1 VKAHPGSQTTPIVVA
16 DLSAQYRTKGRVG
29 GYALRGVSFEVQ
41 AGEVLGILGESGGGK
56 STLARILAGELSRK
70 GAGGY
75 DIRISGGDA
84 YVNGVAL
91 RTMSQVKRNRL
102 TFHTAYLAQ
111 DANDRLERTA
121 TVAELVQQP
130 IYSRDKRFDRQAAQN
145 RALTVLDAVGL
156 PLAVMEKYPYELSD
170 GQRQRVAFA
179 RSLVLGPNVLIA
191 DEPTAGIDA
200 TVRDTVLQV
209 IAQLRQDPKFAALIV
224 THDVAV
230 LRQLGAKVAVLH
242 DGVIVGYGGIDE
254 VFREPDHPYVAKLAR
269 ALGLPGLDSNQEPI
283 G

>member
-1 VKAHPGSQTTPIVVA
+1 
-16 DLSAQYRTKGRVG
+16 
-29 GYALRGVSFEVQ
+29 
-41 AGEVLGILGESGGGK
+41 
-56 STLARILAGELSRK
+56 
-70 GAGGY
+70 
-75 DIRISGGDA
+75 
-84 YVNGVAL
+84 
-91 RTMSQVKRNRL
+91 
-102 TFHTAYLAQ
+102 
-111 DANDRLERTA
+111 
-121 TVAELVQQP
+121 
-130 IYSRDKRFDRQAAQN
+130 
-145 RALTVLDAVGL
+145 
-156 PLAVMEKYPYELSD
+156 
-170 GQRQRVAFA
+170 
-179 RSLVLGPNVLIA
+179 VLIA

>member
-1 VKAHPGSQTTPIVVA
+1 VKAHPGSETAPIVVQ

-29 GYALRGVSFEVQ
+29 GYALRGVTFEVR
-41 AGEVLGILGESGGGK
+41 AGGVLGVLGESGGGK
-56 STLARILAGELSRK
+56 STLARILAGELARK
-70 GAGGY
+70 GPGGY

-91 RTMSQVKRNRL
+91 RTMSQGKRNRL
-102 TFHTAYLAQ
+102 TFHTAYLPQ
-111 DANDRLERTA
+111 DANDRLERTS

-130 IYSRDKRFDRQAAQN
+130 IYARDKRFDPDAAQT

-156 PLAVMEKYPYELSD
+156 PFAVMEKYPYQLSD

-191 DEPTAGIDA
+191 DEPTAGIDV

-209 IAQLRQDPKFAALIV
+209 ITRLRQDPEFAALVV
-224 THDVAV
+224 THDLAV
-230 LRQLGAKVAVLH
+230 LRQLGATVAVMH
-242 DGVIVGYGGIDE
+242 DGVIVGYGEIDE
-254 VFREPDHPYVAKLAR
+254 VFRRPDHPYVARLGK
-269 ALGLPGLDSNQEPI
+269 ALGA
-283 G
+283 

>member
-1 VKAHPGSQTTPIVVA
+1 M
-16 DLSAQYRTKGRVG
+16 
-29 GYALRGVSFEVQ
+29 
-41 AGEVLGILGESGGGK
+41 LGILGESGGGK
-56 STLARILAGELSRK
+56 STLARILAGELARK

-91 RTMSQVKRNRL
+91 RTISQGKRNRL

-111 DANDRLERTA
+111 DANDRLERTE
-121 TVAELVQQP
+121 TVAELLQQP
-130 IYSRDKRFDRQAAQN
+130 IFARDKRFDAEAAQT

-170 GQRQRVAFA
+170 GQRQRVALA

-191 DEPTAGIDA
+191 DEPTAGIDV
-200 TVRDTVLQV
+200 TVRDTVVRV
-209 IAQLRQDPKFAALIV
+209 IEKLREDPQFAALVV
-224 THDVAV
+224 THDLSV
-230 LRQLGAKVAVLH
+230 LRQLGAQVAIMH
-242 DGVIVGYGGIDE
+242 DGVIVGYGDIDS